1 MLRRKSA
8 HAQNTIKLTGDCNT
22 KRYVWYLR
30 RTLSSNCDLC
40 SVVKPGSSTSE
51 LKESAKE
58 EVSQISCYDLI
69 VICNGTN
76 AYELNELSLTLQNI
90 AKLYKE

>member
-1 MLRRKSA
+1 MLTRKSA

-22 KRYVWYLR
+22 KCYVCNLKR
-30 RTLSSNCDLC
+30 ILSSNCGLC

-51 LKESAKE
+51 LKESVKV

-76 AYELNELSLTLQNI
+76 AYELNEFSLTM
-90 AKLYKE
+90 